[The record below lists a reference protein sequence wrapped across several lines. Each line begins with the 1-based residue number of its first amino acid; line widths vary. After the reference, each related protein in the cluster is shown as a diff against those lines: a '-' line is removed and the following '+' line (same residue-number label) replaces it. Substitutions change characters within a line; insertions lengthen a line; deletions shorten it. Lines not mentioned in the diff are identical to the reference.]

1 MDAILRAAAVYLFLL
16 ALFRIAGR
24 RSLSDMSSFDLVLL
38 LIISEATQ
46 QALLGDDF
54 SVTKALLVIIAL
66 FAFDVGF
73 SLLKGRSQLFTKVVD
88 GVPMIIVE
96 HGRPLKARMRRA
108 RVSEDDV
115 LQSART
121 LRGLD
126 RMEQIRFAVLEIS
139 GRITII
145 PEERNDAATKPGLA
159 AENPR

>member
-1 MDAILRAAAVYLFLL
+1 MDAILRAAVLYLFLL
-16 ALFRIAGR
+16 IVFRIAGR

-54 SVTKALLVIIAL
+54 SVTKALLVIVAL
-66 FAFDVGF
+66 FAIDIGF
-73 SLLKGRSQLFTKVVD
+73 SLLKGKSQRFAKVVE
-88 GVPMIIVE
+88 GVPMILVE
-96 HGRPLKARMRRA
+96 HGRPLRGRLRRA

-115 LQSART
+115 LASART

-126 RMEQIRFAVLEIS
+126 RMEQIKFAVLEVS

-145 PEERNDAATKPGLA
+145 PEEQDIA
-159 AENPR
+159 PRARPSEPRGR